1 MTQEDPRRRHDPNRS
16 SPAANAAHV
25 ARSARAKV
33 TPSPQY
39 RTERAAA
46 VAKDAAFSAGEG
58 VSRAAEKSRR
68 AVQSAARLVRIAL
81 YFCALAILLLV
92 LVPIVIASTGL
103 FDIGASYFGLA
114 FVVCCLGAAGLGMAR
129 SSK

>member
-46 VAKDAAFSAGEG
+46 VAAA
-58 VSRAAEKSRR
+58 VRQQPRR
-68 AVQSAARLVRIAL
+68 PTVRRGCGL
-81 YFCALAILLLV
+81 RLLL
-92 LVPIVIASTGL
+92 LLWTHR
-103 FDIGASYFGLA
+103 D
-114 FVVCCLGAAGLGMAR
+114 GLGTVR
-129 SSK
+129 